1 MAEFRV
7 DPDVRLAD
15 LAKRSHAGTIGHVVL
30 FAVASIVLG
39 PEITW
44 VHGLAWVAF
53 SALIVV
59 RLLGATAGSYRTGS
73 IALRTSLV
81 AIGAIGTNA
90 LWSIAIATTHCTVHD
105 ARSSVL
111 AAFITCG
118 IASGTVSALA
128 PSAWIQRGALAT
140 LLVPTTILGVFG
152 IADTGGIGAGLSAA
166 LHGSYLLFM
175 TAQGIAAGR
184 EYREAAERTDQLRHQ
199 AADAAATAKQ
209 LRGEMQH
216 RAKVEQELRQA
227 QKLEAIGRIAAGI
240 AHEIN
245 TPIQFIS
252 DNCEFL
258 ELGIADLRNGLD
270 AYRRLVHDA
279 GLLAAA
285 EQIEAD
291 RDLAFTL
298 ANLPEALASS
308 QEGVRRVAQIV
319 QATKQF
325 AHPDQVQKVPTDLN
339 AAVDSTLVV
348 ASSETRY
355 ISEVRFDHGE
365 LPKVPAHGGEI
376 KQVLLNLI
384 TNAAHA
390 IGDANRGT
398 SRVGE
403 IRIKT
408 WASNRGVHVSVGDTG
423 PGIPRELVDKIF
435 EPFFTTK
442 PVGKGSGQGLAIAR
456 AIIVDKHGGTI
467 DVDSV
472 VGTGSTFTIMLPFDV
487 LSN

>member
-1 MAEFRV
+1 MPAFQV
-7 DPDVRLAD
+7 DPDTRLAD
-15 LAKRSHAGTIGHVVL
+15 LAKRSYAGTVGHLLL
-30 FAVASIVLG
+30 FAVASRELG

-44 VHGLAWVAF
+44 VHGLAWLAF
-53 SALIVV
+53 STLIVV
-59 RLLGATAGSYRTGS
+59 RLLGATAGAFRTGS
-73 IALRTSLV
+73 VGLRTTLIAVGS
-81 AIGAIGTNA
+81 IGTNA
-90 LWSIAIATTHCTVHD
+90 IWSVAIATTHSAVHD

-118 IASGTVSALA
+118 IASGTISALA
-128 PSAWIQRGALAT
+128 PSPWIQRGALAM
-140 LLVPTTILGVFG
+140 LLVPTMILGMLG
-152 IADTGGIGAGLSAA
+152 YADTGGIGAGLSAA
-166 LHGSYLLFM
+166 LHGSFLLFM
-175 TAQGIAAGR
+175 TVQGLAAGR
-184 EYREAAERTDQLRHQ
+184 EYREAAERTDQLSHQ
-199 AADAAATAKQ
+199 AADAVATNAQ
-209 LRGEMQH
+209 LRSEMEH
-216 RAKVEQELRQA
+216 RAKVELELRQA

-258 ELGIADLRNGLD
+258 ELGIADLRSGLD
-270 AYRRLVHDA
+270 AYRRLVRDA

-285 EQIEAD
+285 EKIETD

-339 AAVDSTLVV
+339 TAIESTIVV

-355 ISEVRFDHGE
+355 IAEVQFQRGE
-365 LPKVPAHGGEI
+365 LPKVPVHGGEI
-376 KQVLLNLI
+376 KHVLLHLI

-390 IGDANRGT
+390 ISDANGGT

-408 WASNRGVHVSVGDTG
+408 WASDRGVHVSVGDTG
-423 PGIPRELVDKIF
+423 TGIPRELLDKIF

-442 PVGKGSGQGLAIAR
+442 NVGKGSGQGLAIAH
-456 AIIVDKHGGTI
+456 AVIVDKHGGTI
-467 DVDSV
+467 DVDSA
-472 VGTGSTFTIMLPFDV
+472 VGVGSTFSIMLPFDV
-487 LSN
+487 LAN

>member
-1 MAEFRV
+1 MFRV

-15 LAKRSHAGTIGHVVL
+15 LAKRSHAGTIGHFAM
-30 FAVASIVLG
+30 FAVASIELG

-44 VHGLAWVAF
+44 VHGLAWLAF
-53 SALIVV
+53 SALMIVRV
-59 RLLGATAGSYRTGS
+59 LGATAGTFRTGS
-73 IALRTSLV
+73 VALRTTLI

-90 LWSIAIATTHCTVHD
+90 MWSVAIATTHCAVHD

-118 IASGTVSALA
+118 IGSGTISALA
-128 PSAWIQRGALAT
+128 PSPWIQRGALAT
-140 LLVPTTILGVFG
+140 LLVPTTILGLLGF
-152 IADTGGIGAGLSAA
+152 ADTGGIGAGLSAA
-166 LHGSYLLFM
+166 LHGAYLLFM
-175 TAQGIAAGR
+175 TVQGIAAGR
-184 EYREAAERTDQLRHQ
+184 EYREAAERTDQLRRQ
-199 AADAAATAKQ
+199 AADAAATTAH
-209 LRGEMQH
+209 LRAEMGH
-216 RAKVEQELRQA
+216 RAKVELELRQA

-298 ANLPEALASS
+298 ANLPDALASS

-339 AAVDSTLVV
+339 SAVESTLVV

-355 ISEVRFDHGE
+355 ISEVHFERGE

-398 SRVGE
+398 ARLGE

-408 WASNRGVHVSVGDTG
+408 WASDRGVHVSVGDSG
-423 PGIPRELVDKIF
+423 AGIPRELLDKIF

-442 PVGKGSGQGLAIAR
+442 PVGQGSGQGLAIAR
-456 AIIVDKHGGTI
+456 AVVVDKHGGAI

-472 VGTGSTFTIMLPFDV
+472 VGAGSTFTIMLPFDP

>member
-1 MAEFRV
+1 MPPFRV

-15 LAKRSHAGTIGHVVL
+15 LAKRSHAGTIGHFVL
-30 FAVASIVLG
+30 FAVASLELG

-44 VHGLAWVAF
+44 VHGLAWIAF
-53 SALIVV
+53 STLIAV
-59 RLLGATAGSYRTGS
+59 RLLGSTAGSFRTGS
-73 IALRTSLV
+73 VRLRTTLV
-81 AIGAIGTNA
+81 AVGAIGTNA
-90 LWSIAIATTHCTVHD
+90 IWSVAIATTHCAVHD

-118 IASGTVSALA
+118 IASGTISALA
-128 PSAWIQRGALAT
+128 PTPWIQRGALAM
-140 LLVPTTILGVFG
+140 LLLPTTILGLLG
-152 IADTGGIGAGLSAA
+152 YADTGGIGPGLSAA

-184 EYREAAERTDQLRHQ
+184 EYREAAARTAQLRSQ
-199 AADAAATAKQ
+199 AAEAAASTAH
-209 LRGEMQH
+209 LRSEMDQ
-216 RAKVEQELRQA
+216 RAKVELELRQA

-298 ANLPEALASS
+298 ANLPDALASS

-325 AHPDQVQKVPTDLN
+325 AHPDQVLKVPTDLN
-339 AAVDSTLVV
+339 AAVESTLVV

-355 ISEVRFDHGE
+355 IAEVHFERGE

-403 IRIKT
+403 IRI
-408 WASNRGVHVSVGDTG
+408 
-423 PGIPRELVDKIF
+423 
-435 EPFFTTK
+435 
-442 PVGKGSGQGLAIAR
+442 
-456 AIIVDKHGGTI
+456 
-467 DVDSV
+467 
-472 VGTGSTFTIMLPFDV
+472 
-487 LSN
+487 